1 MKEIDAKGYTCPQP
15 IMMMVNAIKKEK
27 QIEIIVD
34 NETAKENILRTAK
47 DRGWKVLSIKET
59 DDNFC
64 IKIER
69 GCSG

>member
-15 IMMMVNAIKKEK
+15 LMMMVNAIKKEK
-27 QIEIIVD
+27 QVGIVVD

-59 DDNFC
+59 DGDFC
-64 IKIER
+64 IKIES
-69 GCSG
+69 GCNG